1 MNTRSEAR
9 TERSSPILDVLR
21 GRRPERL
28 PIWFMRQA
36 GRLLPEYRKLRE
48 KKSFLELM
56 RDPALAAEVTLMP
69 MKRFDVD
76 AAILF
81 TDLLTQ
87 ILASGNE
94 VAFQP
99 GPVLGWTVQPGESVE
114 RLRAIEDPRPF
125 EVVAETV
132 QRVREAL
139 APDRALL
146 GFVGAPFTLGAYAIE
161 GKGSRTWNQTR
172 AAAWSDPE
180 WFMGLMDALVEPAIQ
195 LGKLQFE
202 KGCDGIQ
209 VFDSWAGV
217 MEPALFA
224 RLVLPSLRRLVG
236 GLKEAGVPVIYFV
249 NGCAGH
255 LETMVATGADCLGV
269 DWRLPMAEIDQRLP
283 EGLGVQGN
291 LDPTSLFGNLQTLFA
306 AAEGIVQAARNRPH
320 IFNLGHGFD
329 PKTPFE
335 SVQALV
341 QHLRTLP

>member
-1 MNTRSEAR
+1 MNTGSEAK
-9 TERSSPILDVLR
+9 TERCSPILDVLR
-21 GRRPERL
+21 GQRPKRL

-48 KKSFLELM
+48 GKSFLELM
-56 RDPALAAEVTLMP
+56 RDPGLAAEVTLMP

-87 ILASGNE
+87 ILANGNE

-99 GPVLGWTVQPGESVE
+99 GPVLGWTVKPGGSVE
-114 RLRAIEDPRPF
+114 RLRSVEDPRPF

-132 QRVREAL
+132 QRVRERL
-139 APDRALL
+139 DKDRALL

-161 GKGSRTWNQTR
+161 GQGSRTWNRTR

-180 WFMGLMDALVEPAIQ
+180 WFKGLMDALVEPAIA
-195 LGKLQFE
+195 LGKLQHE

-217 MEPALFA
+217 MEPSLFA

-236 GLKEAGVPVIYFV
+236 GLQEAGVPVIYFV

-255 LETMVATGADCLGV
+255 LETMVETGADCLGV
-269 DWRLPMAEIDQRLP
+269 DWRLPMEEIDRRLP
-283 EGLGVQGN
+283 RDLPVQGN

-306 AAEGIVQAARNRPH
+306 AAEGIVEAARNRPH

-341 QHLRTLP
+341 KHLRSLS

>member
-1 MNTRSEAR
+1 MNTESEAR
-9 TERSSPILDVLR
+9 TKSSSPILDVLQ
-21 GRRPERL
+21 GQRPKRL

-36 GRLLPEYRKLRE
+36 GRILPEYRKLRE
-48 KKSFLELM
+48 GKSFLDLM

-87 ILASGNE
+87 ILANGNK
-94 VAFQP
+94 VAFKP
-99 GPVLGWTVQPGESVE
+99 GPVLEWTLGPGESVD
-114 RLRAIEDPRPF
+114 RLRDIVDPRPLD
-125 EVVAETV
+125 VVAETV
-132 QRVREAL
+132 QRVRESL
-139 APDRALL
+139 APERALL

-161 GKGSRTWNQTR
+161 GQGSRTWNRTR
-172 AAAWSDPE
+172 AAAWSHPD
-180 WFMGLMDALVEPAIQ
+180 WFKELMDALVEPAIA

-209 VFDSWAGV
+209 IFDSWAGV
-217 MEPALFA
+217 MEPGIFA
-224 RLVLPSLRRLVG
+224 RLVLPATRKLVQE
-236 GLKEAGVPVIYFV
+236 LKAHGIPVIYFV

-255 LETMVATGADCLGV
+255 LESMVQTGANCLGV
-269 DWRLPMAEIDQRLP
+269 DWRLSMKEIDGRLP
-283 EGLGVQGN
+283 KGLAIQGN
-291 LDPTSLFGNLQTLFA
+291 LDPTALFGNMQTIYSEAEAVVEA
-306 AAEGIVQAARNRPH
+306 AKNRPH

-341 QHLRTLP
+341 QHLRDFS

>member
-1 MNTRSEAR
+1 MKTGSEGRAKR
-9 TERSSPILDVLR
+9 ASPILDVLQ
-21 GRRPERL
+21 GRRPKRL

-48 KKSFLELM
+48 GRSFLELM
-56 RDPALAAEVTLMP
+56 RNPELAAEVTLMP

-87 ILASGNE
+87 VLANGNK

-99 GPVLGWTVQPGESVE
+99 GPVLSWTVKPGESVE
-114 RLRAIEDPRPF
+114 PLRCVADSHPF

-139 APDRALL
+139 DPERALL

-161 GKGSRTWNQTR
+161 GQGSRTWNLTR
-172 AAAWSDPE
+172 SAAWRNPD
-180 WFMGLMDALVEPAIQ
+180 WFMGLMDALVEPAIA
-195 LGKLQFE
+195 LGKLQFDH
-202 KGCDGIQ
+202 GCDGIQ

-217 MEPALFA
+217 MEPALFS
-224 RLVLPSLRRLVG
+224 RLVLPALRKLVK
-236 GLKEAGVPVIYFV
+236 GLQATGVPVIYFV

-255 LETMVATGADCLGV
+255 ISTMIETGADCLGV
-269 DWRLPMAEIDQRLP
+269 DWRLPMEEIDRRLP
-283 EGLGVQGN
+283 QGLPIQGN
-291 LDPTSLFGNLQTLFA
+291 LDPTSLFGDLPTLFK
-306 AAEGIVQAARNRPH
+306 AAETIVEAAKGRPH

-341 QHLRTLP
+341 QHLRSLS